1 LRLKLRNNIMTTQ
14 TIKELREKTGAGIMN
29 CKRALE
35 EAKGDIDGA
44 VEILKRQGLAKAEKN
59 AHREARQGLIETYIH
74 TGGRIGALL
83 EVNCETDFVART
95 NEFRELAHHLAMQV
109 AATAPVFLS
118 RDDFSEKELPDEVDP
133 DEVDPDE
140 VCLLSQPFIRDPERT
155 VQDIITETVARV
167 GENIKVRRFA
177 RFELGKD

>member
-1 LRLKLRNNIMTTQ
+1 MTTQ

-44 VEILKRQGLAKAEKN
+44 VEILKRQGLAKAEKK
-59 AHREARQGLIETYIH
+59 AHRETRQGLVETYIH
-74 TGGRIGALL
+74 TGGRIGALV
-83 EVNCETDFVART
+83 EVNCETDFVAHT
-95 NEFRELAHHLAMQV
+95 DEFRELAHHLAMQV

-155 VQDIITETVARV
+155 VQDIITDTVARV

>member
-1 LRLKLRNNIMTTQ
+1 MVSTQ

-44 VEILKRQGLAKAEKN
+44 VEILKRQGLAKAEKK
-59 AHREARQGLIETYIH
+59 AHREAREGLIETYIH
-74 TGGRIGALL
+74 TGGRIGAMV

-109 AATAPVFLS
+109 AATAPAFLG
-118 RDDFSEKELPDEVDP
+118 RDDFNKDELPDDVDP
-133 DEVDPDE
+133 DDVDPGE

-155 VQDIITETVARV
+155 VQDVITETVARV

-177 RFELGKD
+177 RFELGRD